1 MDYSIKKDLPFEVNT
16 HIDAKNLLL
25 FIEAIFASLPTI
37 DKQKIQYK
45 FLFKN
50 GEIGCSTTAR
60 EEFLQE
66 IFGTTDF
73 QLIDMR
79 VFFIDSK
86 SSTALYIQYFCGF
99 GISSSDK
106 DLLIKASE
114 AYDLEISRLQQ
125 SNTKE
130 KVVIEHHEHN
140 ITNID
145 QSNQININGDV
156 QNSAIGNSNT
166 VSSTTNNISES
177 KSGSFWKGI
186 WQKIVA
192 NALWWGIGFISIAI
206 ATATGIATY
215 FKQGVGK

>member
-1 MDYSIKKDLPFEVNT
+1 MNYSIKKDLPFEVKT
-16 HIDAKNLLL
+16 HSDARKLLL
-25 FIEAIFASLPTI
+25 FIEAIFVSLPTI
-37 DKQKIQYK
+37 DKQKIQYD
-45 FLFKN
+45 FQFKN
-50 GEIGCSTTAR
+50 GEIGCSTTDR

-66 IFGTTDF
+66 IFGITDF
-73 QLIDMR
+73 HLTNMT
-79 VFFIDSK
+79 VFFIDRK
-86 SSTALYIQYFCGF
+86 SSTDINIEYFCGF

-106 DLLIKASE
+106 DLVIKASE
-114 AYDLEISRLQQ
+114 AYDSEIRRLEQR
-125 SNTKE
+125 NTQE

-166 VSSTTNNISES
+166 VSSTTNNIIES

-192 NALWWGIGFISIAI
+192 NALWWVIGFILI
-206 ATATGIATY
+206 ATGIATY
-215 FKQGVGK
+215 FNQGVGK

>member
-37 DKQKIQYK
+37 EKQKIRYDFQ
-45 FLFKN
+45 FKN
-50 GEIGCSTTAR
+50 GEIGCSTTDR

-66 IFGTTDF
+66 IFGITDF
-73 QLIDMR
+73 YLTNMR
-79 VFFIDSK
+79 VCFIDSK
-86 SSTALYIQYFCGF
+86 SSTDLYIKYFCGF

-125 SNTKE
+125 RNTKE
-130 KVVIEHHEHN
+130 KIVIEHHEHN

-145 QSNQININGDV
+145 QANQININGDI
-156 QNSAIGNSNT
+156 QNSAIGNGNT
-166 VSSTTNNISES
+166 VSLTTNNINGF

-192 NALWWGIGFISIAI
+192 NALWWGIGFIVVV
-206 ATATGIATY
+206 TGIATY
-215 FKQGVGK
+215 FKQYVGK

>member
-1 MDYSIKKDLPFEVNT
+1 MDYSIEKTLPFEVNT
-16 HIDAKNLLL
+16 SSDAKKLLL

-50 GEIGCSTTAR
+50 GEISCSTDDR

-73 QLIDMR
+73 DLTNMT
-79 VFFIDSK
+79 VFFIDLE
-86 SSTALYIQYFCGF
+86 SSVNVHVIYFCGLR
-99 GISSSDK
+99 ISSSDK
-106 DLLIKASE
+106 DLVIKASE
-114 AYDLEISRLQQ
+114 AYDSEIRCLEQR
-125 SNTKE
+125 NTKE

-145 QSNQININGDV
+145 QSGQININGDV

>member
-1 MDYSIKKDLPFEVNT
+1 MDYSIEKTLPFEVNT
-16 HIDAKNLLL
+16 SSDAKKLLL
-25 FIEAIFASLPTI
+25 FIEAIFVSLPTI
-37 DKQKIQYK
+37 DKQKIQYD
-45 FLFKN
+45 FQFKN

-73 QLIDMR
+73 HLTKMR

-86 SSTALYIQYFCGF
+86 SSTDLYIKYFCGF

-114 AYDLEISRLQQ
+114 AYDSEIRRLEQR
-125 SNTKE
+125 NTQE

-145 QSNQININGDV
+145 QSGQININGDV

-166 VSSTTNNISES
+166 VSSTTNNIIES
-177 KSGSFWKGI
+177 KSSSFWKGI

-192 NALWWGIGFISIAI
+192 NALWWVIGFILI
-206 ATATGIATY
+206 ATGIATY
-215 FKQGVGK
+215 FNQGVGK

>member
-1 MDYSIKKDLPFEVNT
+1 MDYSIEKTLPFEVNT
-16 HIDAKNLLL
+16 SSDAKKLLL

-37 DKQKIQYK
+37 DKQKIQYD
-45 FLFKN
+45 FLFEN
-50 GEIGCSTTAR
+50 GEIRCSTTAR

-73 QLIDMR
+73 QLVDMS

-86 SSTALYIQYFCGF
+86 SSTDLYIKYFCGF

-125 SNTKE
+125 RNTKE

-145 QSNQININGDV
+145 QANQININGDI
-156 QNSAIGNSNT
+156 QNSAIGNGNT
-166 VSSTTNNISES
+166 VSLTTNNINEF

-192 NALWWGIGFISIAI
+192 NALWWGIGFIVVV
-206 ATATGIATY
+206 TGIATY
-215 FKQGVGK
+215 FKQYVGK

>member
-37 DKQKIQYK
+37 EKQKIQYK
-45 FLFKN
+45 FQFKN
-50 GEIGCSTTAR
+50 GEISCSTDDR

-73 QLIDMR
+73 DLTSMT
-79 VFFIDSK
+79 VFFIDLE
-86 SSTALYIQYFCGF
+86 SSVNVHVIYFCGLR
-99 GISSSDK
+99 ISSSDK
-106 DLLIKASE
+106 DLVIKASE

-125 SNTKE
+125 RNTKE

-145 QSNQININGDV
+145 QANQININGDI
-156 QNSAIGNSNT
+156 QNSAIGNGNT
-166 VSSTTNNISES
+166 VSLTTNNINEF

-192 NALWWGIGFISIAI
+192 NALWWGIGFIVVV
-206 ATATGIATY
+206 TGIATY
-215 FKQGVGK
+215 FKQYVGK

>member
-1 MDYSIKKDLPFEVNT
+1 MDYSIEKILPFEVNT
-16 HIDAKNLLL
+16 SSDAKKLLL
-25 FIEAIFASLPTI
+25 FVEAIFASLPTI
-37 DKQKIQYK
+37 DKQKIQYN

-73 QLIDMR
+73 HLTSMT
-79 VFFIDSK
+79 VFFIDLE
-86 SSTALYIQYFCGF
+86 SSVNVHVIYFCCLR
-99 GISSSDK
+99 ISSSDK
-106 DLLIKASE
+106 DLVIKASE
-114 AYDLEISRLQQ
+114 AYDSEIRRLEQR
-125 SNTKE
+125 NTQE

-145 QSNQININGDV
+145 QSGQININGDV

-166 VSSTTNNISES
+166 VSSTTNNINES
-177 KSGSFWKGI
+177 KSSSFWKGI

-192 NALWWGIGFISIAI
+192 NALWWGIGFIVV
-206 ATATGIATY
+206 ATGIATY
-215 FKQGVGK
+215 FKQYVGK

>member
-1 MDYSIKKDLPFEVNT
+1 MDYSIEKTLPFEVNT
-16 HIDAKNLLL
+16 SSDAKKLLL
-25 FIEAIFASLPTI
+25 FIEAIFVSLPTI
-37 DKQKIQYK
+37 DKQKIQYD
-45 FLFKN
+45 FQFKN
-50 GEIGCSTTAR
+50 GEIGCSTTDR

-73 QLIDMR
+73 HLTNMR

-86 SSTALYIQYFCGF
+86 SSTALYIKYFCGF

-125 SNTKE
+125 RNTKA

-145 QSNQININGDV
+145 QSNQININGDI

-215 FKQGVGK
+215 FKQYVGK

>member
-1 MDYSIKKDLPFEVNT
+1 
-16 HIDAKNLLL
+16 
-25 FIEAIFASLPTI
+25 
-37 DKQKIQYK
+37 
-45 FLFKN
+45 
-50 GEIGCSTTAR
+50 
-60 EEFLQE
+60 
-66 IFGTTDF
+66 
-73 QLIDMR
+73 MR

-86 SSTALYIQYFCGF
+86 SSTDLYIKYFCGF

-145 QSNQININGDV
+145 QSNQININGDI
-156 QNSAIGNSNT
+156 QNSAIGNGNT
-166 VSSTTNNISES
+166 VSLMTNNINEF

-192 NALWWGIGFISIAI
+192 NALWWGIGFIVVV
-206 ATATGIATY
+206 TGIATY
-215 FKQGVGK
+215 FKQYVGK

>member
-1 MDYSIKKDLPFEVNT
+1 MNFSIKKDLPFEVNT
-16 HIDAKNLLL
+16 HSDARKLLL

-37 DKQKIQYK
+37 DKQKIQYD

-50 GEIGCSTTAR
+50 GEIRCSTTAR

-86 SSTALYIQYFCGF
+86 SSTALYIKYFCGF

-125 SNTKE
+125 RNTKE

-192 NALWWGIGFISIAI
+192 NALWWGIGFIVV
-206 ATATGIATY
+206 ATGIATY
-215 FKQGVGK
+215 FKQGIGK

>member
-1 MDYSIKKDLPFEVNT
+1 MNYSIKKDLPFEVNT
-16 HIDAKNLLL
+16 HSDARKLLL
-25 FIEAIFASLPTI
+25 FIEAIFVSLPTI
-37 DKQKIQYK
+37 DKQKIQYD

-50 GEIGCSTTAR
+50 GKIRCSTTAR

-73 QLIDMR
+73 QLMDMR

-86 SSTALYIQYFCGF
+86 SSTDLYIKYFCGF

-125 SNTKE
+125 RNTKE

-145 QSNQININGDV
+145 QSNQININGDI
-156 QNSAIGNSNT
+156 QNSAIGNGNT
-166 VSSTTNNISES
+166 ASLTTNNINES
-177 KSGSFWKGI
+177 KSSSFWKGI

-192 NALWWGIGFISIAI
+192 NALWWGIGFIVV
-206 ATATGIATY
+206 ATGIATY
-215 FKQGVGK
+215 FKQGIGK

>member
-1 MDYSIKKDLPFEVNT
+1 MDYSIEKTLPFEVNT
-16 HIDAKNLLL
+16 SSDAKKLLL

-37 DKQKIQYK
+37 DKQKIRYN

-50 GEIGCSTTAR
+50 GEIGCSTTDR

-66 IFGTTDF
+66 IFGITDF
-73 QLIDMR
+73 HLTNMR
-79 VFFIDSK
+79 VFFIDLK
-86 SSTALYIQYFCGF
+86 SSTDIHIKYFCGF

-114 AYDLEISRLQQ
+114 AYDLEISRLRQR
-125 SNTKE
+125 NTKA

-145 QSNQININGDV
+145 QSGQININGDV

-192 NALWWGIGFISIAI
+192 NALWWVIGFILI
-206 ATATGIATY
+206 ATGIATY
-215 FKQGVGK
+215 FNQGVGK

>member
-1 MDYSIKKDLPFEVNT
+1 MDYSIEKTLPFEVNT
-16 HIDAKNLLL
+16 SSDAKKLLL

-37 DKQKIQYK
+37 DKQKIQYN
-45 FLFKN
+45 FLYKN
-50 GEIGCSTTAR
+50 GEISCSTDDR

-73 QLIDMR
+73 HLTNMR
-79 VFFIDSK
+79 VCFIDSK
-86 SSTALYIQYFCGF
+86 SSTDLYIKYFCGF

-125 SNTKE
+125 RNTKE

-145 QSNQININGDV
+145 QSNQININGDI
-156 QNSAIGNSNT
+156 QNSAIGNGNT
-166 VSSTTNNISES
+166 ASLTTNNINES
-177 KSGSFWKGI
+177 KSSSFWKGI
-186 WQKIVA
+186 LQKIVA
-192 NALWWGIGFISIAI
+192 NALWWVIGFIVVV
-206 ATATGIATY
+206 TGIATY
-215 FKQGVGK
+215 FKQYVGK

>member
-37 DKQKIQYK
+37 EKQKIQYK
-45 FLFKN
+45 FQFNN
-50 GEIGCSTTAR
+50 GEISCSTDDR

-66 IFGTTDF
+66 IFGITDF
-73 QLIDMR
+73 HLTDMK
-79 VFFIDSK
+79 VFFIDLK
-86 SSTALYIQYFCGF
+86 SSTALYITYFCGF
-99 GISSSDK
+99 SISSSDK

-125 SNTKE
+125 RNTKA
-130 KVVIEHHEHN
+130 KVIIEHHEHN

-145 QSNQININGDV
+145 QSGQININGDV

-166 VSSTTNNISES
+166 VSSTTNNIIES

-192 NALWWGIGFISIAI
+192 NALWWVIGFILI
-206 ATATGIATY
+206 ATGIATY
-215 FKQGVGK
+215 FNQGVGK

>member
-1 MDYSIKKDLPFEVNT
+1 MDYSIKKTLPFEVNT
-16 HIDAKNLLL
+16 SSDAKKLLL

-37 DKQKIQYK
+37 DKQKIRYN

-73 QLIDMR
+73 QLMDMR

-86 SSTALYIQYFCGF
+86 SSTDLYIKYFCGF

-125 SNTKE
+125 RNTKE

-145 QSNQININGDV
+145 QANQININGDI
-156 QNSAIGNSNT
+156 QNSAIGNGNT
-166 VSSTTNNISES
+166 VSLTTNNINES
-177 KSGSFWKGI
+177 KSSSFWKGI

-192 NALWWGIGFISIAI
+192 NALWWVIGFIVV
-206 ATATGIATY
+206 ATGIATY
-215 FKQGVGK
+215 FKQGIGK

>member
-1 MDYSIKKDLPFEVNT
+1 MDYSIEKTLPFEVNT
-16 HIDAKNLLL
+16 SSDAKKLLL

-37 DKQKIQYK
+37 DKQKIRYN

-86 SSTALYIQYFCGF
+86 SSTALYIKYFCGF

-125 SNTKE
+125 RNTKE

-145 QSNQININGDV
+145 QANQININGDI
-156 QNSAIGNSNT
+156 QNSAIGNGNT
-166 VSSTTNNISES
+166 VSLTTNNINEF
-177 KSGSFWKGI
+177 KSSSFWKGI

-192 NALWWGIGFISIAI
+192 NALWWVIGVIGV
-206 ATATGIATY
+206 ATGIATY
-215 FKQGVGK
+215 FKQYVGK

>member
-37 DKQKIQYK
+37 EKQKIQYE
-45 FLFKN
+45 FQFKN
-50 GEIGCSTTAR
+50 GEISCSTDDR
-60 EEFLQE
+60 KEFLQE
-66 IFGTTDF
+66 IFGITDF
-73 QLIDMR
+73 QLMNMA
-79 VFFIDSK
+79 VFFIDPK
-86 SSTALYIQYFCGF
+86 SSTNIFIRYFCDLH
-99 GISSSDK
+99 ISSSDK
-106 DLLIKASE
+106 DLVIKASE
-114 AYDLEISRLQQ
+114 AHNSEIRRLEQR
-125 SNTKE
+125 NTKE

-145 QSNQININGDV
+145 QSGQININGDV

-192 NALWWGIGFISIAI
+192 NALWWGIGFISIAT

>member
-37 DKQKIQYK
+37 EKQKIQYK
-45 FLFKN
+45 FQFKN
-50 GEIGCSTTAR
+50 GEISCSTDDR

-73 QLIDMR
+73 DLTSMT
-79 VFFIDSK
+79 VFFIDLE
-86 SSTALYIQYFCGF
+86 SSVNVHVIYFCGF
-99 GISSSDK
+99 RISSSDK
-106 DLLIKASE
+106 DLVIKASE
-114 AYDLEISRLQQ
+114 AYDSEIRRLEQR
-125 SNTKE
+125 NTQE

-145 QSNQININGDV
+145 QSGQININGDV

-166 VSSTTNNISES
+166 VSSTTNNIIES
-177 KSGSFWKGI
+177 KSSSFWKGI

-192 NALWWGIGFISIAI
+192 NALWWVIGFILIV
-206 ATATGIATY
+206 TGIATY
-215 FKQGVGK
+215 FNQGVGK

>member
-1 MDYSIKKDLPFEVNT
+1 MNFSIKKDLPFEVNT
-16 HIDAKNLLL
+16 HSDARKLLL

-37 DKQKIQYK
+37 DKQKIQYD

-50 GEIGCSTTAR
+50 GEIRCSTTAR

-86 SSTALYIQYFCGF
+86 SSTALYIKYFCGF

-125 SNTKE
+125 RNTKE
-130 KVVIEHHEHN
+130 KVVIEHLEHN

-145 QSNQININGDV
+145 QSNQININGDI
-156 QNSAIGNSNT
+156 QNSAIGNGNT
-166 VSSTTNNISES
+166 ASLTTNNINES

-192 NALWWGIGFISIAI
+192 NALWWGVGFIVV
-206 ATATGIATY
+206 ATGIATY
-215 FKQGVGK
+215 FKQYVGK

>member
-1 MDYSIKKDLPFEVNT
+1 MDYSIKKTLPFEVNT
-16 HIDAKNLLL
+16 SSDAKKLLL

-37 DKQKIQYK
+37 DKQKIQYD

-50 GEIGCSTTAR
+50 GEIVCSTTAR
-60 EEFLQE
+60 EKFLQE

-73 QLIDMR
+73 QLMDMR

-86 SSTALYIQYFCGF
+86 SSTDLYIKYFCGF

-125 SNTKE
+125 RNTKE

-145 QSNQININGDV
+145 QANQININGDI
-156 QNSAIGNSNT
+156 QNSAIGNGNT
-166 VSSTTNNISES
+166 VSLTTNNINES
-177 KSGSFWKGI
+177 KSSSFWKGI
-186 WQKIVA
+186 WQKIIA
-192 NALWWGIGFISIAI
+192 NALWWGIGFIVVV
-206 ATATGIATY
+206 TGIATY
-215 FKQGVGK
+215 FKQYVGK

>member
-1 MDYSIKKDLPFEVNT
+1 MNYSIKKDLPFEVNT
-16 HIDAKNLLL
+16 HSDARKLLL
-25 FIEAIFASLPTI
+25 FIEAIFVSLPTI
-37 DKQKIQYK
+37 DKQKIQYD
-45 FLFKN
+45 FQFKN

-73 QLIDMR
+73 QLMNMR

-86 SSTALYIQYFCGF
+86 SSTNLYITYFCGF

-114 AYDLEISRLQQ
+114 AYDSEISSLQHRD
-125 SNTKE
+125 TK
-130 KVVIEHHEHN
+130 KKFVIEHHEHN

-145 QSNQININGDV
+145 QSNQININGDI
-156 QNSAIGNSNT
+156 QNSAIGNGNT
-166 VSSTTNNISES
+166 ASLTTNNINES
-177 KSGSFWKGI
+177 KSSSFWKGI

-192 NALWWGIGFISIAI
+192 NALWWGIGFIVVV
-206 ATATGIATY
+206 TGIATY
-215 FKQGVGK
+215 FKQYVGK

>member
-37 DKQKIQYK
+37 EKQKIQYK
-45 FLFKN
+45 FQFKN
-50 GEIGCSTTAR
+50 GEISCSTDDR

-73 QLIDMR
+73 DLTSMT
-79 VFFIDSK
+79 VFFIDLE
-86 SSTALYIQYFCGF
+86 SSVNVHVIYFCGF
-99 GISSSDK
+99 RISSSDK
-106 DLLIKASE
+106 DLVIKASE
-114 AYDLEISRLQQ
+114 AYDSEIRRLEQR
-125 SNTKE
+125 NTQE

-145 QSNQININGDV
+145 QSGQININGDV

-166 VSSTTNNISES
+166 VSSTTNNIIES
-177 KSGSFWKGI
+177 KSSSFWKGI

-192 NALWWGIGFISIAI
+192 NALWWVIGFILI
-206 ATATGIATY
+206 ATGIATY
-215 FKQGVGK
+215 FKQYVGK

>member
-1 MDYSIKKDLPFEVNT
+1 MNYSIEKTLPFEVNT
-16 HIDAKNLLL
+16 SSDAKKLLL

-37 DKQKIQYK
+37 DKQKIQYN

-50 GEIGCSTTAR
+50 GEIRCSTTAR

-73 QLIDMR
+73 QLVDMR
-79 VFFIDSK
+79 VFFIDLE
-86 SSTALYIQYFCGF
+86 SSVNVHVIYFCGLC
-99 GISSSDK
+99 ISSSDK
-106 DLLIKASE
+106 DLVIKASE
-114 AYDLEISRLQQ
+114 AYDSEIRRLEQRKTQ
-125 SNTKE
+125 E

-145 QSNQININGDV
+145 QSGQININGDV

-166 VSSTTNNISES
+166 VSSTTNNINES
-177 KSGSFWKGI
+177 KSSSFWKGI

-192 NALWWGIGFISIAI
+192 NALWWVIGFILI
-206 ATATGIATY
+206 ATGIATY
-215 FKQGVGK
+215 FNQGVGK